1 MCIIICIMARK
12 RKYSNNPKIRYTK
25 RGTPIVMVKK
35 IGKRL
40 FLVED
45 FNGIRTLV
53 AEEDLE

>member
-1 MCIIICIMARK
+1 MARK